1 MSTLVEL
8 DRYSATAS
16 EHRVE
21 QTHVKEEEHELLPG
35 LLCHIDEGIMEIK
48 QELTEEHKA
57 EQLHLLRE
65 YLHCFCS
72 LSTPSLIYPDDWI
85 NNFIPENFP
94 LYLALEQ
101 LPNKHREELRQ
112 VWFDFEEGE
121 IVPEGNG
128 RFCTPT
134 PYPRQR
140 PHREHRVYH
149 ADLERQFLPTY
160 SPFQPCYLCPCSY
173 LAHLRSYPY

>member
-1 MSTLVEL
+1 M
-8 DRYSATAS
+8 
-16 EHRVE
+16 
-21 QTHVKEEEHELLPG
+21 KEEEHELLPG

-72 LSTPSLIYPDDWI
+72 LSIPSLIYPDDWI
-85 NNFIPENFP
+85 NDFIPEDFP
-94 LYLALEQ
+94 PYLTLEQ

-121 IVPEGNG
+121 IVLEGNG
-128 RFCTPT
+128 WFDTPT

-140 PHREHRVYH
+140 PCREHRVYH
-149 ADLERQFLPTY
+149 ADLERKCFPTY
-160 SPFQPCYLCPCSY
+160 SPFQSCYLYPCSY
-173 LAHLRSYPY
+173 LTCLRSYPY